1 MPDQSGRGIAALLFT
16 MYLGVNLGALL
27 LAANSQRQPRRY
39 LNSTAVTL
47 SELLKLATSL
57 LAMYATAPSLGA
69 AIKAVMRT
77 LFASPDQIARVAIP
91 ALLYTIQ
98 NNIIYASLGH
108 LDALTFQIT
117 YQLKIAAAMVASRLL
132 LNKKSSPLRWVSVM
146 LLTLGVVL
154 VQLGQDESSNAA
166 ASSPAATSTAN
177 APAHAAY
184 ATSSASASAPSAA
197 GSAVNDNDVAPA
209 STSTQEGHQEAG
221 PSSSADG
228 QSTDEGVGGQR
239 NRALGLLGVLVACA
253 CSGLAGGIMELLL
266 KSSTLP
272 LAARNLQV
280 AAVSLL
286 LASAHM
292 FANDRVSL
300 VANGFFQGYSPWVW
314 AMVGLDSFG
323 GILVSLL
330 LKYST
335 ATLKNFAA
343 PIGIILNS
351 LLQMRSG
358 KRLGPKFVYGTVLVI
373 LALTLYGAS
382 A

>member
-1 MPDQSGRGIAALLFT
+1 
-16 MYLGVNLGALL
+16 
-27 LAANSQRQPRRY
+27 
-39 LNSTAVTL
+39 
-47 SELLKLATSL
+47 
-57 LAMYATAPSLGA
+57 
-69 AIKAVMRT
+69 
-77 LFASPDQIARVAIP
+77 
-91 ALLYTIQ
+91 
-98 NNIIYASLGH
+98 
-108 LDALTFQIT
+108 
-117 YQLKIAAAMVASRLL
+117 
-132 LNKKSSPLRWVSVM
+132 
-146 LLTLGVVL
+146 
-154 VQLGQDESSNAA
+154 
-166 ASSPAATSTAN
+166 
-177 APAHAAY
+177 
-184 ATSSASASAPSAA
+184 
-197 GSAVNDNDVAPA
+197 
-209 STSTQEGHQEAG
+209 
-221 PSSSADG
+221 
-228 QSTDEGVGGQR
+228 
-239 NRALGLLGVLVACA
+239 
-253 CSGLAGGIMELLL
+253 MELLL

-351 LLQMRSG
+351 LLQVSCSLRHQTVYHPTQSEYAPVSQMRSG